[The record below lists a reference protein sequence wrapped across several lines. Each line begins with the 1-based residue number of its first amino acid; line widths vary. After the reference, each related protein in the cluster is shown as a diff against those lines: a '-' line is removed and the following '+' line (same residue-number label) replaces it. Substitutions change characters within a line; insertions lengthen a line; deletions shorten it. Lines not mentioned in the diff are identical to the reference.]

1 MSALMCALLSVVLF
15 CFGGCGVNSD
25 DEAKYE
31 AEIGDVQSLVEDLQ
45 PADSSSEGA
54 AFAQDGAT
62 GSLTTPEIGDSTSNA
77 SFDLSSVPEYDGS
90 PTAVVNGDVPFFAS
104 EEFLRGS
111 FEEYSP
117 LDGLGRC
124 GPAMA
129 LVGTETMPTGK
140 RENISEIKPTG
151 WQTPNP
157 HYDFIVGGT
166 LYNRSHLLAFH
177 LTGENANAQNL
188 ITGTRTMNQVAMQPL
203 ENEVGDY
210 VEATGLHVLMRVT
223 PVFEGNNLVASGV
236 LMEAQS
242 VEDGGKGIRFCRWCY
257 NIEPG
262 VVIDYVT
269 GASRAEDVVDAP
281 EASAQE
287 EVAKTYVL
295 NTKSRKF
302 HNPDCRGV
310 ATMADKNK
318 QSFTGTRS
326 ELIEQGYSPCGTCK
340 P

>member
-1 MSALMCALLSVVLF
+1 M
-15 CFGGCGVNSD
+15 
-25 DEAKYE
+25 
-31 AEIGDVQSLVEDLQ
+31 
-45 PADSSSEGA
+45 
-54 AFAQDGAT
+54 
-62 GSLTTPEIGDSTSNA
+62 
-77 SFDLSSVPEYDGS
+77 
-90 PTAVVNGDVPFFAS
+90 
-104 EEFLRGS
+104 
-111 FEEYSP
+111 
-117 LDGLGRC
+117 
-124 GPAMA
+124 
-129 LVGTETMPTGK
+129 
-140 RENISEIKPTG
+140 
-151 WQTPNP
+151 
-157 HYDFIVGGT
+157 GGT

-210 VEATGLHVLMRVT
+210 IEATGLHVLMRVT
-223 PVFEGNNLVASGV
+223 PVFEGSNLVASGV

-257 NIEPG
+257 NVEPG
-262 VVIDYVT
+262 VVIDYAT